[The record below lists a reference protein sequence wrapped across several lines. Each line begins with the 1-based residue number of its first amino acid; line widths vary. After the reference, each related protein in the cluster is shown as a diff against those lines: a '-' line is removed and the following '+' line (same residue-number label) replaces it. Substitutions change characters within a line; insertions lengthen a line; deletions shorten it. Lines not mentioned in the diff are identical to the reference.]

1 MTTEKMILLKPYS
14 LKELADIYEVD
25 WRTFKKWLKP
35 FDTEIGKKVGRYYN
49 IPQVRIIFR
58 KLDLPCA
65 IGAEEI
71 NSVAV

>member
-14 LKELADIYEVD
+14 LKELAEIYEID

-35 FDTEIGKKVGRYYN
+35 FEAEIGKKEGRYYK

-58 KLDLPCA
+58 KLELP
-65 IGAEEI
+65 
-71 NSVAV
+71 SVIDTDTNIAV